1 MPPAAAPTSI
11 SRQYYQVKDVNGS
24 DPSM

>member
-1 MPPAAAPTSI
+1 MPSI